1 MSEVKYADRTGQGSR
16 QRGLALPF
24 WIFVLLAAVAAA
36 GGGLVLKQQE
46 MGFVSAMM
54 ASEAEQRVELLIAAS
69 VEDIISEDVPRL
81 ETTLE
86 QVMANV
92 PSVHS
97 ILIIDEDDK
106 VLVEQKRAG
115 GNQSDAALPFA
126 GSDSSMQRLV
136 KAVRFEGD
144 TYGRM
149 TVEWNQASAS
159 AQAEKHAY
167 MVAFMAA
174 IACVLFG
181 LVGYWFGRS
190 RA

>member
-1 MSEVKYADRTGQGSR
+1 MSDVKFADRMGQGSR

-24 WIFVLLAAVAAA
+24 WIFVLIAVAAA
-36 GGGLVLKQQE
+36 AGAGLVLKQQE
-46 MGFVSAMM
+46 QGFFGAMM
-54 ASEAEQRVELLIAAS
+54 TSEGEQRVELLIAAS

-81 ETTLE
+81 ETILE

-92 PSVHS
+92 PDVYS
-97 ILIIDEDDK
+97 IRITDEDDK
-106 VLVEQKRAG
+106 VLVSQKRTDG
-115 GNQSDAALPFA
+115 GQSATVPPLAV
-126 GSDSSMQRLV
+126 GDSSMQRLV

-149 TVEWNQASAS
+149 AVEWNLSRTN

-167 MVAFMAA
+167 MVAIAA
-174 IACVLFG
+174 AVVCVLFS
-181 LVGYWFGRS
+181 LLGYWFGRS

>member
-1 MSEVKYADRTGQGSR
+1 MSEVKFADRTGQGSR

-46 MGFVSAMM
+46 MGFLGAMFT
-54 ASEAEQRVELLIAAS
+54 SEAEQRVELLISAS

-92 PSVHS
+92 PAVHS
-97 ILIIDEDDK
+97 IRITDEDDK

-115 GNQSDAALPFA
+115 GNLSEAALPYV
-126 GSDSSMQRLV
+126 GSEFPLQKLV

-149 TVEWNQASAS
+149 TVEWNQAGAS
-159 AQAEKHAY
+159 VQAEKHAY

-181 LVGYWFGRS
+181 LVGFWFGRS

>member
-1 MSEVKYADRTGQGSR
+1 
-16 QRGLALPF
+16 
-24 WIFVLLAAVAAA
+24 VLLAAVAAA
-36 GGGLVLKQQE
+36 GAGLFLKQQE
-46 MGFVSAMM
+46 QGFFSAMM
-54 ASEAEQRVELLIAAS
+54 TNEGEQRIELLISAS

-92 PSVHS
+92 PAVHS
-97 ILIIDEDDK
+97 IRITDEDDK
-106 VLVEQKRAG
+106 VLVEQKRSG
-115 GNQSDAALPFA
+115 GAQSEAALSFV
-126 GSDSSMQRLV
+126 GGESSMQRLV

-149 TVEWNQASAS
+149 TVEWNQSGAS

-181 LVGYWFGRS
+181 LVGFWFGRS